1 MIENLIQAFKNFFAA
16 MGGNVQVIIILTI
29 NFIILFV
36 ILKKFLFGRV
46 LQHLDNRKKEIEGTF
61 DKIEQD
67 KKHITQLTDEY
78 QAKLSQIEK
87 EAYQKIQSAVKEGL
101 TAKTEIIS
109 EAHLQ
114 ADNVLRKA
122 KDEIGLEKNKAMKEM
137 RQEIITLAI
146 SAAEKIIS
154 KELDEKT
161 NSRVVSEFL
170 EEIDKIK

>member
-1 MIENLIQAFKNFFAA
+1 MEAIKNLFSAL
-16 MGGNVQVIIILTI
+16 GGQVQVIILLSV
-29 NFIILFV
+29 NFIIL
-36 ILKKFLFGRV
+36 ILILNKFLFKRV
-46 LQHLDNRKKEIEGTF
+46 LTHLDNRKKEIEDTF
-61 DKIEQD
+61 GKIEQD
-67 KKHITQLTDEY
+67 KKHITQMTDEY

-101 TAKTEIIS
+101 TAKTDIIS

-170 EEIDKIK
+170 EEIDRNK

>member
-1 MIENLIQAFKNFFAA
+1 MEALKNLFSAL
-16 MGGNVQVIIILTI
+16 GGQVQVIILLSV
-29 NFIILFV
+29 NFIIL
-36 ILKKFLFGRV
+36 ILILNKFLFKRV
-46 LQHLDNRKKEIEGTF
+46 LTHIDNRKKEIEGTF

-67 KKHITQLTDEY
+67 KKQITQLTEEY
-78 QAKLSQIEK
+78 QNKLSRIEK

-161 NSRVVSEFL
+161 NSRIVSEFL
-170 EEIDKIK
+170 EEIDKS

>member
-1 MIENLIQAFKNFFAA
+1 MEAIKNLFSAL
-16 MGGNVQVIIILTI
+16 GGQVQVIILLAV
-29 NFIILFV
+29 NFIIL
-36 ILKKFLFGRV
+36 ILILNKFLFKRV
-46 LQHLDNRKKEIEGTF
+46 LTHLDNRKKEIEGTF

-67 KKHITQLTDEY
+67 KKQIAQLTDEY
-78 QAKLSQIEK
+78 QVKLSQIEK

-146 SAAEKIIS
+146 SAAEKIIH

-170 EEIDKIK
+170 EEIDKTR

>member
-1 MIENLIQAFKNFFAA
+1 MEAIRNLFSAL
-16 MGGNVQVIIILTI
+16 GGQVQVIILLAV
-29 NFIILFV
+29 NFIIL
-36 ILKKFLFGRV
+36 ILILNKFLFKRV
-46 LQHLDNRKKEIEGTF
+46 LTHIDNRKKEIEGTF

-67 KKHITQLTDEY
+67 KKQIAQLTEEY
-78 QAKLSQIEK
+78 QNKLSRIEK
-87 EAYQKIQSAVKEGL
+87 EAYHKIQSAVKEGL

-170 EEIDKIK
+170 EEIDKTK